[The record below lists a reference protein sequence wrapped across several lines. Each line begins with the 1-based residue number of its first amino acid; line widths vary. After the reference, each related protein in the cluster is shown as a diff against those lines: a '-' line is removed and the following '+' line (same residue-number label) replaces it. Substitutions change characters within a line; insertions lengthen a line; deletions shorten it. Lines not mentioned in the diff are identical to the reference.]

1 MEELEVDGIDET
13 SGRILIVEVEWW
25 ISGVHYT
32 MLSTCICVCN
42 FSLWIV
48 KMKYVLILLYLHQPP
63 ELMKQFLL

>member
-32 MLSTCICVCN
+32 MLFIYVWN
-42 FSLWIV
+42 FPHT
-48 KMKYVLILLYLHQPP
+48 KND
-63 ELMKQFLL
+63 F

>member
-32 MLSTCICVCN
+32 MLFIYVWN
-42 FSLWIV
+42 FPHFRTFFR
-48 KMKYVLILLYLHQPP
+48 YL
-63 ELMKQFLL
+63 EESYMNEKN

>member
-32 MLSTCICVCN
+32 MLFIYVWN
-42 FSLWIV
+42 FPHTKKWLLKKDNSKNYQNAFGELKIV
-48 KMKYVLILLYLHQPP
+48 
-63 ELMKQFLL
+63 